1 MNTPR
6 HHDEKLRLELIAE
19 ASKALAKGGPAAV
32 SLRDISAACNTSTT
46 AIYSLFGGKKQLLNS
61 VVSRSISPRLSANRI
76 RKSTW
81 LGSQPP
87 STTGQSATP
96 NCLT

>member
-6 HHDEKLRLELIAE
+6 HHDEELRLELIAE

-61 VVSRSISPRLSANRI
+61 VVVSSASDLA
-76 RKSTW
+76 KHLT
-81 LGSQPP
+81 
-87 STTGQSATP
+87 
-96 NCLT
+96 CLT